1 MNLALL
7 TDQRE
12 GALTTEKTIWG
23 FSNFNLVRFQAKAS
37 PCIHILYQTVRINLL
52 EKPDQEVSFLYD
64 GWPYLYNPW

>member
-7 TDQRE
+7 TDHRE
-12 GALTTEKTIWG
+12 GALTTEETVWG
-23 FSNFNLVRFQAKAS
+23 FSNVNLVRFQAKAS

-64 GWPYLYNPW
+64 GCFFLYNLW